1 MAGGMGKP
9 RKSGEPQAAT
19 VRKIGIL
26 LDLVRHKRISMR
38 GCKRTYDASERT
50 VLRDLQELRD
60 IGETAGFRIGE
71 RMDGDYFELTEF
83 KSRPAKLLASE
94 KRLRAL
100 VSELFKAFGEPV
112 HDVAE
117 GFGAESGAGDGRRF
131 LHLVQPQLTDGSA
144 VAKIYRALE
153 DAWQNDAR
161 VEFRYRGAPRR
172 VEPAAAVVRAGR
184 YYLIGRDVAKGRDGW
199 RNFSMDL
206 IVEPIRRCGTFKRAA
221 APAKYL
227 SDTVGFFKGDGPEQT
242 VAVTLSAAVA
252 ASAISRRWQ
261 EAQRVRRNRDGT
273 VTISFVVDDVD
284 EVVRWALGYGDEAW
298 ISAPPAAVARARAIV
313 AEMQERYSPAR
324 THRPEIG
331 PSTRG

>member
-1 MAGGMGKP
+1 MGKP

-26 LDLVRHKRISMR
+26 LDLVRHKRISLR

-71 RMDGDYFELTEF
+71 RTDGDYFELTEF

-94 KRLRAL
+94 KRLRVL

-117 GFGAESGAGDGRRF
+117 DFGAESGAGAGRRF

-161 VEFRYRGAPRR
+161 VEFRYRGTPRR

-184 YYLIGRDVAKGRDGW
+184 YYLVGRDVAKGRNGW

-206 IVEPIRRCGTFKRAA
+206 IAEPIRRCGTFQRAA

-227 SDTVGFFKGDGPEQT
+227 SADTIGFFKGDGPEQR
-242 VAVTLSAAVA
+242 VEVTLSQAVA
-252 ASAISRRWQ
+252 PSAISRRWQ
-261 EAQRVRRNRDGT
+261 EAQRIRQNRDGT

-298 ISAPPAAVARARAIV
+298 ISAPAKVSARARATL
-313 AEMQERYSPAR
+313 AEMAKRYA
-324 THRPEIG
+324 
-331 PSTRG
+331 